1 MCAPFELLIFLLKC
15 HALCPTLQSESKKK
29 GSSSDDREES
39 DEDPRKRKEVI
50 ESERALK
57 IEVESL
63 QVTFAVS
70 SLCIYVSIGYV
81 VTEKSTDIHT
91 NAVSTHAY
99 TYHLQTIVHVLILV
113 GLTDA
118 L

>member
-1 MCAPFELLIFLLKC
+1 MFSLIVCPFELVIFFLKC

-70 SLCIYVSIGYV
+70 SLCMYVHIYWLCC
-81 VTEKSTDIHT
+81 
-91 NAVSTHAY
+91 N
-99 TYHLQTIVHVLILV
+99 
-113 GLTDA
+113 
-118 L
+118 